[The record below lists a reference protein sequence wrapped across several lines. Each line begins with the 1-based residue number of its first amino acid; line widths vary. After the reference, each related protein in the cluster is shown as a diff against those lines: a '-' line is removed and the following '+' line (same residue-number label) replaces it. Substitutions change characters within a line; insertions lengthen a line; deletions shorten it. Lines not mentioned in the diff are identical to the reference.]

1 MEAVYTHGDPEGLNA
16 KGCSDIWIVKSKQ
29 NEG

>member
-1 MEAVYTHGDPEGLNA
+1 MEAVYTHGDPECFNA
-16 KGCSDIWIVKSKQ
+16 KGCSDIRIVESKQ